1 MLEQVRAAEE
11 ARAAFYRTLASF
23 YFKEL
28 DQDGIDRL
36 AASDLAAIEADD
48 ALMRAGYADM
58 AAYLARRDGGT
69 RQELASDF
77 ACALLAAGSYE
88 ERRATP
94 YESVFTSE
102 SGLLMQE
109 ARDDVYRLFCEQ
121 HLAVDEALRTPEDHL
136 SFELEF
142 MATHLSFE
150 LEFMA
155 TQAEAAAR
163 RSRPRRCG
171 RGAARGGRAAGV
183 PSPSPAQLDRRIRR
197 LPRKL
202 RSHAVLPRP
211 GQAHARVRAR
221 RRGAARRDGRRVGG
235 CGGVLGL
242 PHGETAARQG
252 PRREQGGSHAEWGAA
267 TRAAQPGG
275 LGVAA

>member
-1 MLEQVRAAEE
+1 MESNEQATMLENVRAAEE

-36 AASDLAAIEADD
+36 AASNLAAVEADD
-48 ALMRAGYADM
+48 PFMREGYADM

-77 ACALLAAGSYE
+77 ACAILAAGSYE

-121 HLAVDEALRTPEDHL
+121 HLAVDEELRTPEDHL
-136 SFELEF
+136 SFEF
-142 MATHLSFE
+142 
-150 LEFMA
+150 EFMA
-155 TQAEAAAR
+155 TQAEAAASALARGDATEAR
-163 RSRPRRCG
+163 RAVGVQRSFHRHHLLNWIDAYADCLETCARTRFYRG
-171 RGAARGGRAAGV
+171 LSKLTRGFVHADEALLGAAAVALEDAAV
-183 PSPSPAQLDRRIRR
+183 
-197 LPRKL
+197 
-202 RSHAVLPRP
+202 
-211 GQAHARVRAR
+211 
-221 RRGAARRDGRRVGG
+221 
-235 CGGVLGL
+235 C
-242 PHGETAARQG
+242 
-252 PRREQGGSHAEWGAA
+252 
-267 TRAAQPGG
+267 
-275 LGVAA
+275 

>member
-142 MATHLSFE
+142 MAT
-150 LEFMA
+150 
-155 TQAEAAAR
+155 QAEAAAR
-163 RSRPRRCG
+163 
-171 RGAARGGRAAGV
+171 ALARGDVEEARRAVDVQRTFHRHHLLNWIDAY
-183 PSPSPAQLDRRIRR
+183 IRR

-221 RRGAARRDGRRVGG
+221 RRGAARRGGRRVGG

-242 PHGETAARQG
+242 PHGETTARQG